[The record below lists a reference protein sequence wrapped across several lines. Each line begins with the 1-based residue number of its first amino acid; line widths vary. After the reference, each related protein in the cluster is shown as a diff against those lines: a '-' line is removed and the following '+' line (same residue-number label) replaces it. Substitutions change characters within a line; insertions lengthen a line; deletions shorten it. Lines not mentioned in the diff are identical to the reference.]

1 MKIAFQNFVWYNY
14 GQSMRAKRGFDMRS
28 KVVKVILLITIAS
41 FCLFAY
47 GFVSGVNDVLNP
59 KASNLI
65 KKTDVVAKEKKKT
78 GTLQIVS
85 LGDSLT
91 RGVGDKEG
99 IGYVGR
105 MKEDLQKDYKQ
116 KIALTNLAVSGAKMP
131 DLLKQIE
138 SNGAQYSIKQAD
150 VIVLTIGGNDLFPG
164 WESLGKIDLET
175 YRPDTETFQNEAKK
189 IIEEIRKLNTDSPI
203 FWLGLYNPFED
214 VEDLKGSSNIVVDW
228 NASLEKLALNDKNV
242 YITPTFDLF
251 QNRGKDLLYSD
262 HFHPNEVGYTYMA
275 ERLVQNVVSKLKL
288 EQGGVKWRR
297 YFPYET

>member
-65 KKTDVVAKEKKKT
+65 KKTDVVTKEKKKT

-228 NASLEKLALNDKNV
+228 NASLEKLALNGKNV

-288 EQGGVKWRR
+288 EQGGGK
-297 YFPYET
+297 

>member
-1 MKIAFQNFVWYNY
+1 VKIAFQNFVWYNY

-99 IGYVGR
+99 IGYIGR

-116 KIALTNLAVSGAKMP
+116 KVALTNLAVSGAKMP

-288 EQGGVKWRR
+288 EQGGVK
-297 YFPYET
+297 

>member
-65 KKTDVVAKEKKKT
+65 KKTDVVTKEKKKT

-288 EQGGVKWRR
+288 EQDNMK
-297 YFPYET
+297 

>member
-1 MKIAFQNFVWYNY
+1 
-14 GQSMRAKRGFDMRS
+14 MRAKRGFDMRS
-28 KVVKVILLITIAS
+28 KLVKVILLITIAS

-59 KASNLI
+59 KASKLI
-65 KKTDVVAKEKKKT
+65 TKTDVVEKEKKKN

-99 IGYVGR
+99 IGYIGR

-116 KIALTNLAVSGAKMP
+116 KVALTNLAVSGAKMP

-138 SNGAQYSIKQAD
+138 SSGAQYSIKQAD

-228 NASLEKLALNDKNV
+228 NASLEKLALNNKNV

-288 EQGGVKWRR
+288 EQGGIK
-297 YFPYET
+297 

>member
-1 MKIAFQNFVWYNY
+1 MKIAFQNCVWYNY

-242 YITPTFDLF
+242 YITPIFDLF

-288 EQGGVKWRR
+288 EQGGVK
-297 YFPYET
+297 

>member
-242 YITPTFDLF
+242 YITPIFDLF

-288 EQGGVKWRR
+288 EQGGAK
-297 YFPYET
+297 

>member
-131 DLLKQIE
+131 HLLKQIE

-288 EQGGVKWRR
+288 EQGGVK
-297 YFPYET
+297 

>member
-14 GQSMRAKRGFDMRS
+14 GQSIRAKRGFDMRS

-65 KKTDVVAKEKKKT
+65 KKTDVVAKEKKKM

-288 EQGGVKWRR
+288 EQGGVK
-297 YFPYET
+297 

>member
-1 MKIAFQNFVWYNY
+1 
-14 GQSMRAKRGFDMRS
+14 MRAKRGFDMRS

-138 SNGAQYSIKQAD
+138 SSGAQYSIKQAD

-228 NASLEKLALNDKNV
+228 NASLEKLAINNKNV

-275 ERLVQNVVSKLKL
+275 DRLVQNVASKLKL
-288 EQGGVKWRR
+288 EQGGVK
-297 YFPYET
+297 

>member
-138 SNGAQYSIKQAD
+138 SNGAQYSIKQAN

-288 EQGGVKWRR
+288 EQGGVK
-297 YFPYET
+297 

>member
-1 MKIAFQNFVWYNY
+1 
-14 GQSMRAKRGFDMRS
+14 MRGKRGFDMRS

-59 KASNLI
+59 KASNLV

-99 IGYVGR
+99 IGYIGR
-105 MKEDLQKDYKQ
+105 MKEDLQKEYKQ
-116 KIALTNLAVSGAKMP
+116 KVALTNLAVSGAKMP

-138 SNGAQYSIKQAD
+138 SSGAQYSIKQAD

-189 IIEEIRKLNTDSPI
+189 IIEEIRKLNPDSPI

-228 NASLEKLALNDKNV
+228 NAALEKLALNDKNV

-275 ERLVQNVVSKLKL
+275 ERLVQNVASKLKL
-288 EQGGVKWRR
+288 EQGGVK
-297 YFPYET
+297 

>member
-1 MKIAFQNFVWYNY
+1 MKIAFQNCVWYNY
-14 GQSMRAKRGFDMRS
+14 GQSMRAKRGCDMRS

-99 IGYVGR
+99 IGYIGR

-116 KIALTNLAVSGAKMP
+116 RVALTNLAVSGAKMP

-138 SNGAQYSIKQAD
+138 SSGAQYSIKQAD

-175 YRPDTETFQNEAKK
+175 YRPDTATFQNEAKK

-228 NASLEKLALNDKNV
+228 NASLEKLAINNKNV

-262 HFHPNEVGYTYMA
+262 HFHPNEIGYTYMA
-275 ERLVQNVVSKLKL
+275 DRLVQNVVSKLKL
-288 EQGGVKWRR
+288 EQGGVK
-297 YFPYET
+297 

>member
-1 MKIAFQNFVWYNY
+1 MKIAFQNCVWYNY

-59 KASNLI
+59 RASNLI

-91 RGVGDKEG
+91 RGVGDREG
-99 IGYVGR
+99 IGYIGR

-116 KIALTNLAVSGAKMP
+116 KVALTNLAVSGAKMP

-228 NASLEKLALNDKNV
+228 NTSLEKLALNDKNV

-288 EQGGVKWRR
+288 EQGGVK
-297 YFPYET
+297 

>member
-1 MKIAFQNFVWYNY
+1 MKIAFQNCVWYNY

-99 IGYVGR
+99 IGYIGR
-105 MKEDLQKDYKQ
+105 VKEDLQKDYKQ
-116 KIALTNLAVSGAKMP
+116 KVALTNLAVSGAKMP
-131 DLLKQIE
+131 DLLKQME
-138 SNGAQYSIKQAD
+138 SSGAQYSIKQAD

-164 WESLGKIDLET
+164 WESLGKVDLET

-189 IIEEIRKLNTDSPI
+189 IIDEIRKLNTDSPI

-214 VEDLKGSSNIVVDW
+214 VEDLEGSSNIVVDW

-275 ERLVQNVVSKLKL
+275 DRLVQNVVSKLKL
-288 EQGGVKWRR
+288 EQGGVK
-297 YFPYET
+297 

>member
-1 MKIAFQNFVWYNY
+1 
-14 GQSMRAKRGFDMRS
+14 MRAKRGFDMKS

-150 VIVLTIGGNDLFPG
+150 IIVLTIGGNDLFPG

-288 EQGGVKWRR
+288 EQGGVK
-297 YFPYET
+297 

>member
-1 MKIAFQNFVWYNY
+1 MKIAFQNCVWYNY

-59 KASNLI
+59 RASNLI

-99 IGYVGR
+99 IGYIGR

-116 KIALTNLAVSGAKMP
+116 KVALTNLAVSGAKMP

-228 NASLEKLALNDKNV
+228 NASLEKLAINNKNV

-275 ERLVQNVVSKLKL
+275 DRLVQNVVSKLKL
-288 EQGGVKWRR
+288 GQGGVK
-297 YFPYET
+297 

>member
-1 MKIAFQNFVWYNY
+1 MKIAFQNCVWYNY

-78 GTLQIVS
+78 GMLQIVS

-99 IGYVGR
+99 IGYIGR

-116 KIALTNLAVSGAKMP
+116 KVALTNLAVSGAKMP

-138 SNGAQYSIKQAD
+138 SSGAQYSIKQAD

-228 NASLEKLALNDKNV
+228 NASLEKLAINNKNV

-251 QNRGKDLLYSD
+251 QNRGKYLLYSD

-275 ERLVQNVVSKLKL
+275 DRLVQNVASKLKL
-288 EQGGVKWRR
+288 EQGGVK
-297 YFPYET
+297 

>member
-1 MKIAFQNFVWYNY
+1 
-14 GQSMRAKRGFDMRS
+14 MRAKRGFDMRS

-59 KASNLI
+59 RASNLI
-65 KKTDVVAKEKKKT
+65 KKTDVVTKEKKKT

-99 IGYVGR
+99 IGYIGR

-116 KIALTNLAVSGAKMP
+116 KVALTNLAVSGAKMP

-228 NASLEKLALNDKNV
+228 NASLEKLAINNKNV

-275 ERLVQNVVSKLKL
+275 DRLVQNVVSKLKL
-288 EQGGVKWRR
+288 EQGGVK
-297 YFPYET
+297 

>member
-1 MKIAFQNFVWYNY
+1 
-14 GQSMRAKRGFDMRS
+14 MRAKRGFDMRS

-59 KASNLI
+59 KSSNLI

-99 IGYVGR
+99 IGYIGR

-116 KIALTNLAVSGAKMP
+116 KVALTNLAVSGAKMP

-228 NASLEKLALNDKNV
+228 NASLEKLAINNKNV

-275 ERLVQNVVSKLKL
+275 NRLVQNVVSKLKL
-288 EQGGVKWRR
+288 EQGGVK
-297 YFPYET
+297 

>member
-14 GQSMRAKRGFDMRS
+14 GQSKRAKRGFDMRS

-59 KASNLI
+59 KASSLI

-78 GTLQIVS
+78 GTLQVVS

-99 IGYVGR
+99 IGYIGR

-116 KIALTNLAVSGAKMP
+116 KVALTNLAVSGAKMP

-138 SNGAQYSIKQAD
+138 SSGAQYSIKQAD

-189 IIEEIRKLNTDSPI
+189 IIEQIRKLNTDSPI

-228 NASLEKLALNDKNV
+228 NASLEKLAINNKNV

-275 ERLVQNVVSKLKL
+275 DRLVQNVASKLKL
-288 EQGGVKWRR
+288 EQGGVK
-297 YFPYET
+297 

>member
-1 MKIAFQNFVWYNY
+1 MKIAFQNCVWYNY

-78 GTLQIVS
+78 GALQIVS

-99 IGYVGR
+99 IGYIGR

-116 KIALTNLAVSGAKMP
+116 KVALTNLAVSGAKMP
-131 DLLKQIE
+131 DLLKQME
-138 SNGAQYSIKQAD
+138 SSGAQYSIKQAD

-189 IIEEIRKLNTDSPI
+189 IIEEIRKFNTDSPI

-228 NASLEKLALNDKNV
+228 NASLEKLALNNKNV

-275 ERLVQNVVSKLKL
+275 DRLVQNVASKLKL
-288 EQGGVKWRR
+288 EQGGVK
-297 YFPYET
+297 

>member
-1 MKIAFQNFVWYNY
+1 
-14 GQSMRAKRGFDMRS
+14 MRAKRGFDMRS

-59 KASNLI
+59 KSSNLI

-99 IGYVGR
+99 IGYIGR

-116 KIALTNLAVSGAKMP
+116 KVALTNLAVSGAKMP

-228 NASLEKLALNDKNV
+228 NASLEKLAINNKNV

-275 ERLVQNVVSKLKL
+275 DRLVQNVVSKLKL
-288 EQGGVKWRR
+288 EQGGVK
-297 YFPYET
+297 

>member
-1 MKIAFQNFVWYNY
+1 MKIAFQNCVWYNY

-59 KASNLI
+59 RASNLI

-99 IGYVGR
+99 IGYIGR

-116 KIALTNLAVSGAKMP
+116 KVALTNLAVSGAKMP

-228 NASLEKLALNDKNV
+228 NASLEKLAINNKNV

-251 QNRGKDLLYSD
+251 QNRGKNLLYSD

-275 ERLVQNVVSKLKL
+275 DRLVQNVVSKLKL
-288 EQGGVKWRR
+288 EQGGVK
-297 YFPYET
+297 

>member
-262 HFHPNEVGYTYMA
+262 HFHPNEVGYTYMT

-288 EQGGVKWRR
+288 EQGGVK
-297 YFPYET
+297 

>member
-1 MKIAFQNFVWYNY
+1 MKIAFQNCVWYNY

-138 SNGAQYSIKQAD
+138 SSGAQYSIKQAD

-228 NASLEKLALNDKNV
+228 NASLEKLAINNKNV

-275 ERLVQNVVSKLKL
+275 DRLVQNVASKLKL
-288 EQGGVKWRR
+288 EQGGVK
-297 YFPYET
+297 

>member
-1 MKIAFQNFVWYNY
+1 
-14 GQSMRAKRGFDMRS
+14 MRAKRGFDMRS

-59 KASNLI
+59 TASNLV
-65 KKTDVVAKEKKKT
+65 KKNDVVAKEKKKT

-99 IGYVGR
+99 IGYIGR

-116 KIALTNLAVSGAKMP
+116 KVALTNLAVSGAKMP

-138 SNGAQYSIKQAD
+138 SSGAQYSIKQAD

-175 YRPDTETFQNEAKK
+175 YRPDTETFQSEAKK
-189 IIEEIRKLNTDSPI
+189 IIEEIRKVNTDSPI

-228 NASLEKLALNDKNV
+228 NASLEKLALTDKNV

-275 ERLVQNVVSKLKL
+275 ERLVQNVASKLKL
-288 EQGGVKWRR
+288 EQGGIK
-297 YFPYET
+297 

>member
-28 KVVKVILLITIAS
+28 KVVKVILLMTIAS

-65 KKTDVVAKEKKKT
+65 KKTDVVAKEKKKM

-288 EQGGVKWRR
+288 EQGGVK
-297 YFPYET
+297 

>member
-1 MKIAFQNFVWYNY
+1 
-14 GQSMRAKRGFDMRS
+14 MRTKRGFDMRS
-28 KVVKVILLITIAS
+28 KLVKVILLITIAS

-59 KASNLI
+59 KASKLI
-65 KKTDVVAKEKKKT
+65 TKTDVVEKEKKKN

-99 IGYVGR
+99 IGYIGR

-116 KIALTNLAVSGAKMP
+116 KVALTNLAVSGAKMP

-138 SNGAQYSIKQAD
+138 SSGAQYSIKQAD

-262 HFHPNEVGYTYMA
+262 HFHPNEVGYTYIA
-275 ERLVQNVVSKLKL
+275 ERLVQNVVSKLRL
-288 EQGGVKWRR
+288 EQGGIK
-297 YFPYET
+297 

>member
-1 MKIAFQNFVWYNY
+1 
-14 GQSMRAKRGFDMRS
+14 MRAKRGFDMRS
-28 KVVKVILLITIAS
+28 KLVKVILLITIAS

-59 KASNLI
+59 KASKLI
-65 KKTDVVAKEKKKT
+65 TKTDVVEKEKKKN

-99 IGYVGR
+99 IGYIGR

-116 KIALTNLAVSGAKMP
+116 KVALTNLAVSGAKMP
-131 DLLKQIE
+131 DLLKQIA
-138 SNGAQYSIKQAD
+138 SSGAQYSIKQAD

-288 EQGGVKWRR
+288 EQGGIK
-297 YFPYET
+297 

>member
-138 SNGAQYSIKQAD
+138 SSGAQYSIKQAD

-189 IIEEIRKLNTDSPI
+189 IIEEIRKLNANSLI

-288 EQGGVKWRR
+288 EQGGVK
-297 YFPYET
+297 

>member
-1 MKIAFQNFVWYNY
+1 
-14 GQSMRAKRGFDMRS
+14 MRAKRGFDMRS

-65 KKTDVVAKEKKKT
+65 KKTDVVVKEKKKT

-99 IGYVGR
+99 IGYIGR

-116 KIALTNLAVSGAKMP
+116 KVALTNLAVSGAKMP

-138 SNGAQYSIKQAD
+138 SSGAQYSIKQAD

-175 YRPDTETFQNEAKK
+175 YRPDTATFQNEAKK

-251 QNRGKDLLYSD
+251 QNRGKELLYSD

-275 ERLVQNVVSKLKL
+275 DRLVQNVVSKLKL
-288 EQGGVKWRR
+288 EQGGVK
-297 YFPYET
+297 

>member
-1 MKIAFQNFVWYNY
+1 MKIAFQNGVWYNY

-28 KVVKVILLITIAS
+28 KVVKIILLITIAS

-59 KASNLI
+59 EASNLI

-99 IGYVGR
+99 IGYIGR

-116 KIALTNLAVSGAKMP
+116 KVALTNLAVSGAKMP
-131 DLLKQIE
+131 DLLKQME
-138 SNGAQYSIKQAD
+138 SSGAQYSIKQAD

-189 IIEEIRKLNTDSPI
+189 IIGEIRKLNTDSPI

-228 NASLEKLALNDKNV
+228 NASLEKLAVNDKNV

-275 ERLVQNVVSKLKL
+275 DRLVQNVASKLKL
-288 EQGGVKWRR
+288 EQGGVK
-297 YFPYET
+297 

>member
-1 MKIAFQNFVWYNY
+1 
-14 GQSMRAKRGFDMRS
+14 MRAKRGFDMRS

-275 ERLVQNVVSKLKL
+275 ERLVRNVVSKLKL
-288 EQGGVKWRR
+288 EQGGVK
-297 YFPYET
+297 

>member
-1 MKIAFQNFVWYNY
+1 MKIAFQNCVWYNY

-99 IGYVGR
+99 IGYIGR

-116 KIALTNLAVSGAKMP
+116 RVALTNLAVSGAKMP

-138 SNGAQYSIKQAD
+138 SSGAQYSIKQAD

-175 YRPDTETFQNEAKK
+175 YRPDTATFQNEAKK

-214 VEDLKGSSNIVVDW
+214 VEDLKGSSTIVVDW
-228 NASLEKLALNDKNV
+228 NASLEKLAINNKNV

-262 HFHPNEVGYTYMA
+262 HFHPNEIGYTYMA
-275 ERLVQNVVSKLKL
+275 DRLVQNVVSKLKL
-288 EQGGVKWRR
+288 EQGGVK
-297 YFPYET
+297 

>member
-1 MKIAFQNFVWYNY
+1 MKIAFRKFVWYNY
-14 GQSMRAKRGFDMRS
+14 GQPIGAKRGFDMRS
-28 KVVKVILLITIAS
+28 KLVKVILLITIAS

-59 KASNLI
+59 KASKLI
-65 KKTDVVAKEKKKT
+65 TKTDVLEKEKKKT
-78 GTLQIVS
+78 GTLQVVS

-99 IGYVGR
+99 IGYIGR
-105 MKEDLQKDYKQ
+105 MKENLQKDYKQ
-116 KIALTNLAVSGAKMP
+116 KVALSNLAVSGAKMP

-138 SNGAQYSIKQAD
+138 SSGAQYSIKQAD

-214 VEDLKGSSNIVVDW
+214 VEDLRGSSNIVVDW

-288 EQGGVKWRR
+288 EQGGIK
-297 YFPYET
+297 

>member
-1 MKIAFQNFVWYNY
+1 VKIAFQNFVWYNY

-65 KKTDVVAKEKKKT
+65 KKTDVVTKEKKKT

-175 YRPDTETFQNEAKK
+175 YRPDTETFQNEVKK

-288 EQGGVKWRR
+288 EQGGVK
-297 YFPYET
+297 

>member
-1 MKIAFQNFVWYNY
+1 
-14 GQSMRAKRGFDMRS
+14 MRS

-41 FCLFAY
+41 FCLFAH

-65 KKTDVVAKEKKKT
+65 KKTDVVTKEKKKT

-288 EQGGVKWRR
+288 EQGGVK
-297 YFPYET
+297 

>member
-1 MKIAFQNFVWYNY
+1 
-14 GQSMRAKRGFDMRS
+14 MRAKRGFDMRS

-59 KASNLI
+59 RASNLI

-99 IGYVGR
+99 IGYIGR

-116 KIALTNLAVSGAKMP
+116 KVALTNLAVSGAKMP

-228 NASLEKLALNDKNV
+228 NASLEKLAINNKNV

-275 ERLVQNVVSKLKL
+275 GRLVQNVVSKLKL
-288 EQGGVKWRR
+288 EQGGVK
-297 YFPYET
+297 

>member
-1 MKIAFQNFVWYNY
+1 MKIAFQNCVWYNY
-14 GQSMRAKRGFDMRS
+14 GQSMRAKRGFDMGS

-99 IGYVGR
+99 IGYIGR

-116 KIALTNLAVSGAKMP
+116 KVALTNLAVSGAKMP

-138 SNGAQYSIKQAD
+138 SSGAQYSIKQAD

-175 YRPDTETFQNEAKK
+175 YRPDTATFQSEAKK

-228 NASLEKLALNDKNV
+228 NASLEKLALNAKNV

-275 ERLVQNVVSKLKL
+275 DRLVQNVASKLKL
-288 EQGGVKWRR
+288 EQGGVK
-297 YFPYET
+297 